1 MKEMLQIFFEEKKL
15 PNKECVFRSKEGFVL
30 TDTKMIQSYILECM
44 NETEQTLLWEGLQ
57 RCDWENKDLNQVLMN
72 FANGI
77 IQTNPQAFIEF
88 NDSREVS

>member
-15 PNKECVFRSKEGFVL
+15 PNEERVFRSKEGFIL